1 MADVALID
9 VDGTLVDSNFH
20 HAVAWFRA
28 FSRVGVVVPT
38 WEIHRHLGM
47 GGDKLVEAV
56 AGRAVETNH
65 GDDLREIWVEEFDSF
80 LHEIQPLPGAVELL
94 DTLNGRD
101 VSVVLATSGKAKHIE
116 YFLDVLEAYDRVDAW
131 TTSDDVDATK
141 PDPDLLSVALAKVGG
156 GDAVSIGDS
165 PWDCEAARRIGVDA
179 VAVRTGGFSA
189 DELTTAGAMSVFDSP
204 ADLLT
209 HLDQLGLR

>member
-28 FSRVGVVVPT
+28 FTRVGVVVPT

-56 AGRAVETNH
+56 AGRAVEANH
-65 GDDLREIWVEEFDSF
+65 GDHVREIWVEEFDSF
-80 LHEIQPLPGAVELL
+80 LHEIRPLPGAVELL
-94 DTLNGRD
+94 EKLHRRD
-101 VSVVLATSGKAKHIE
+101 VSVVLASSGKPKHIE

-141 PDPDLLSVALAKVGG
+141 PEPDLLSVALAKVGG
-156 GDAVSIGDS
+156 GDAVSVGDS
-165 PWDCEAARRIGVDA
+165 PWDCEAAQRIGVDA
-179 VAVRTGGFSA
+179 VAVRTGGFSSDQLIA
-189 DELTTAGAMSVFDSP
+189 AGAKSVYDSP
-204 ADLLT
+204 AELLQ
-209 HLDQLGLR
+209 HLNELGLR